1 MTDQTILMIHGVGC
15 TGSAWDVYAA
25 TFRARGYAVE
35 APTLKADL
43 RVKANP
49 PAALNVVTLQDY
61 VEEAAGWA
69 HAIEAR
75 TGAAP
80 ILMGH
85 SMGGLIVQKLMERG
99 IGAAGVLVTPAGPA
113 GTGKPSL
120 PVIFTFANILF
131 ASKSEAK
138 PHKVWRTGF
147 DWGVLNC
154 VPKSR
159 HDVIYAEAVYDS
171 GLVYQALGSPAK
183 DPHRTA
189 FVDEAKIAAPMLVIA
204 GARDRSTPAVNVRAV
219 AARYASTGADLV
231 EYSNHGHWIVDEP
244 GCEQVIGD
252 IAAWLEQ
259 HGL

>member
-1 MTDQTILMIHGVGC
+1 MTEQTILMIHGVGC
-15 TGSAWDVYAA
+15 TGSAWDVYAPA
-25 TFRARGYAVE
+25 LRARGYAVE
-35 APTLKADL
+35 TPTLKADL

-49 PAALNVVTLQDY
+49 PAALSAVTLQDY

-69 HAIEAR
+69 QAIEAR
-75 TGAAP
+75 TGAVP

-99 IGAAGVLVTPAGPA
+99 IGAAGVLVTPAAPA
-113 GTGKPSL
+113 GVGRVSL

-131 ASKSEAK
+131 TANGTSK

-154 VPKSR
+154 VPKPR
-159 HDVIYAEAVYDS
+159 HDAIYAEAVYDS
-171 GLVYQALGSPAK
+171 GLVYQAIGSPKK
-183 DPHRTA
+183 DPHRTG
-189 FVDEAKIAAPMLVIA
+189 FVDETKIEKPMLVIA
-204 GARDRSTPAVNVRAV
+204 GTQDRSTPAANVRAV
-219 AARYASTGADLV
+219 AAKYDGSGADLV

-244 GCEQVIGD
+244 GSEVVIAD

-259 HGL
+259 QGL